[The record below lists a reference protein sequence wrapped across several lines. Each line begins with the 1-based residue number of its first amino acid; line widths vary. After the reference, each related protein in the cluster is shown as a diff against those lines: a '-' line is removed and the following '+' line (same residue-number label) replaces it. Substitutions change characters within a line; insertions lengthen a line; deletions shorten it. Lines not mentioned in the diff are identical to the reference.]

1 MIGPTVP
8 LSAVAQALEQRL
20 PSATS
25 SQLPVLHRLRRNLD
39 ARCAQIEQSVKPD
52 VTAPRPLAEQS
63 RAREAARLPPP
74 PRARRRRAEG
84 AAGAIVPRRPAVG
97 TVTVV
102 AGQERRGFADGPALE
117 ARFDSPWGMVKMSDG
132 AIIIADHGHHRL
144 RKLQNGVVTTL
155 AGGER

>member
-1 MIGPTVP
+1 MISSAVP
-8 LSAVAQALEQRL
+8 LSAIAEALDARL

-52 VTAPRPLAEQS
+52 VTAPRPLAGQS
-63 RAREAARLPPP
+63 RAREAARPPRP
-74 PRARRRRAEG
+74 PRARRRRAAG

-102 AGQERRGFADGPALE
+102 AGQERGGFADGPALNCK
-117 ARFDSPWGMVKMSDG
+117 ASFDT
-132 AIIIADHGHHRL
+132 L
-144 RKLQNGVVTTL
+144 RDW
-155 AGGER
+155 RID